1 MVSCASTTRR
11 RSALSKRRAL
21 HLSRSFFA
29 GTALLL
35 TTTVG
40 CWEQWSDTWFPQM
53 KRQKAVQAFEE
64 VRYAGRVE
72 GLSPPEGTIP
82 VDSTI
87 PPEMDPNDNAAQDA
101 LQNPHPLSLASLE
114 NGRTLFNR
122 YCATCHG
129 AGGLGDGPVSMMS
142 KQRGPFGG
150 VLAIAGPASIAK
162 IRTDGHIYSTI
173 RYGRRRMPS
182 YHRIP
187 SDDRW
192 DIVNYIRYLN
202 DQKAIAL
209 SDQKAAAQ

>member
-1 MVSCASTTRR
+1 LSRP
-11 RSALSKRRAL
+11 SARK
-21 HLSRSFFA
+21 LSRSFFL

-35 TTTVG
+35 TTSVG

-64 VRYAGRVE
+64 VGLGHVE
-72 GLSPPEGTIP
+72 GLSPPDGTLP
-82 VDSTI
+82 VDSKM

-101 LQNPHPLSLASLE
+101 LQNPHPTSLASLE
-114 NGRTLFNR
+114 NGRTQFNR

-129 AGGLGDGPVSMMS
+129 EKGIGDGPVSMMS
-142 KQRGPFGG
+142 AQRGPFGG

-162 IRTDGHIYSTI
+162 IRSDGHLYSTI

-187 SDDRW
+187 SEDRW

-202 DQKAIAL
+202 DPAKF
-209 SDQKAAAQ
+209 AAAGGTAQ

>member
-1 MVSCASTTRR
+1 LSRASAR
-11 RSALSKRRAL
+11 K
-21 HLSRSFFA
+21 LSRSFFLA
-29 GTALLL
+29 TALLL
-35 TTTVG
+35 TTSVG

-64 VRYAGRVE
+64 VLYTGKVDQ
-72 GLSPPEGTIP
+72 LSPPEGTLP
-82 VDSTI
+82 VDSKL

-101 LQNPHPLSLASLE
+101 LQNPHPMSLASLE
-114 NGRTLFNR
+114 NGRTQFNR

-129 AGGLGDGPVSMMS
+129 EKGVGDGPVSMMS
-142 KQRGPFGG
+142 AQRGPFGG

-182 YHRIP
+182 YHRI
-187 SDDRW
+187 SSEDRW

-202 DQKAIAL
+202 DPAKF
-209 SDQKAAAQ
+209 AAAGGTAQ

>member
-1 MVSCASTTRR
+1 
-11 RSALSKRRAL
+11 LSKRRAL
-21 HLSRSFFA
+21 RLSRSFFA

-64 VRYAGRVE
+64 VIFAGHVE
-72 GLSPPEGTIP
+72 GLSPPEGTVP
-82 VDSTI
+82 VGTTI

-101 LQNPHPLSLASLE
+101 LQNPHPMSLASLE

-122 YCATCHG
+122 YCSTCHG
-129 AGGLGDGPVSMMS
+129 PGGLGDGPVSMMS
-142 KQRGPFGG
+142 KQRGPFAG
-150 VLAIAGPASIAK
+150 VLAIAGPASITK
-162 IRTDGHIYSTI
+162 QRSDGHIYSTI

-192 DIVNYIRYLN
+192 DIVNFVRYLN
-202 DQKAIAL
+202 DPTRF
-209 SDQKAAAQ
+209 AQAQAPTAGGTAK

>member
-1 MVSCASTTRR
+1 
-11 RSALSKRRAL
+11 LSKPSRGLRV
-21 HLSRSFFA
+21 SRSFFL

-64 VRYAGRVE
+64 VQYTGKPDQ
-72 GLSPPEGTIP
+72 LSPPEGTLPIG
-82 VDSTI
+82 STI

-101 LQNPHPLSLASLE
+101 LQNPQPMSLASLD
-114 NGRTLFNR
+114 NGRTQFNR
-122 YCATCHG
+122 YCSTCHG
-129 AGGLGDGPVSMMS
+129 EKGLGDGPVSMMS

-150 VLAIAGPASIAK
+150 VLAIGGPASIAK
-162 IRTDGHIYSTI
+162 IRSDGHLYSTI

-187 SDDRW
+187 SQDRW

-202 DQKAIAL
+202 DQKGV
-209 SDQKAAAQ
+209 AQQ

>member
-1 MVSCASTTRR
+1 LSRLSPFHL
-11 RSALSKRRAL
+11 RSASPRCARASRARAL
-21 HLSRSFFA
+21 RLSRSFFA

-64 VRYAGRVE
+64 VLYTGKVDA
-72 GLSPPEGTIP
+72 LSPPEGTVP
-82 VDSTI
+82 V
-87 PPEMDPNDNAAQDA
+87 
-101 LQNPHPLSLASLE
+101 E
-114 NGRTLFNR
+114 NGRTMFNR

-129 AGGLGDGPVSMMS
+129 PGGLGDGPVSMMS
-142 KQRGPFGG
+142 KQRGPFVG
-150 VLAIAGPASIAK
+150 VLAIAGPASVAK
-162 IRTDGHIYSTI
+162 LRSDGHIYSTI

-192 DIVNYIRYLN
+192 DIVNFVRYLN
-202 DQKAIAL
+202 DPTRFASAPTGGGT
-209 SDQKAAAQ
+209 AQ